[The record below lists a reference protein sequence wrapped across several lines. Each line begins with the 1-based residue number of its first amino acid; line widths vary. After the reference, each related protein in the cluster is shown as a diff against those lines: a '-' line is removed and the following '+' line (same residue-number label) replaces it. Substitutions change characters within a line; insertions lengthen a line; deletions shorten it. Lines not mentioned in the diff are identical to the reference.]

1 MTIDEAIKQ
10 FEYDAECNRADLDLS
25 YAKDNEQVAEWL
37 KLLKWYEQGME
48 DIPSESGVLPKDVYH
63 AGYNKAIDDFVENI
77 SLEISESIIW
87 GMLVNSHKDNSFN
100 DTSDKIIDYVI
111 NTANE
116 IAEQLKA
123 GGEEY
128 KGGWIPCNERLPED
142 DSICIVTV
150 EYPNNKT
157 MVDYG
162 WFDRKGV
169 CWFVGM
175 QEFRTSNILAWK
187 PLPEPFKERD

>member
-63 AGYNKAIDDFVENI
+63 AGYNKAVDDLRNELKNHYTEYNIDCV
-77 SLEISESIIW
+77 LA
-87 GMLVNSHKDNSFN
+87 
-100 DTSDKIIDYVI
+100 DTSFYSYTTACNYLEDYID
-111 NTANE
+111 E

-123 GGEEY
+123 G
-128 KGGWIPCNERLPED
+128 ISNE
-142 DSICIVTV
+142 T
-150 EYPNNKT
+150 
-157 MVDYG
+157 
-162 WFDRKGV
+162 
-169 CWFVGM
+169 
-175 QEFRTSNILAWK
+175 
-187 PLPEPFKERD
+187 